1 MHLQE
6 MHVTKVKTNVL
17 VPMKGTIYF
26 ATLFWSVPDYHK
38 STGIILLK
46 LVLYTPWRRTNNWNY
61 FSTHS

>member
-1 MHLQE
+1 MHI
-6 MHVTKVKTNVL
+6 TKVKTNVL

-46 LVLYTPWRRTNNWNY
+46 LVLYTP
-61 FSTHS
+61 